1 MDAEVSL
8 KEVDQQLVRE
18 LDGLHPFGA
27 GNPEPTLA
35 VRNLA
40 IVANRVV
47 GDRHLKLTVR
57 HGNSPPFDSIGF
69 GMGSL
74 ADLGLSAER
83 AVDLAFVPEFNRWNG
98 LDRIQLRIRD
108 LQATQRV

>member
-1 MDAEVSL
+1 
-8 KEVDQQLVRE
+8 
-18 LDGLHPFGA
+18 
-27 GNPEPTLA
+27 
-35 VRNLA
+35 
-40 IVANRVV
+40 
-47 GDRHLKLTVR
+47 
-57 HGNSPPFDSIGF
+57 
-69 GMGSL
+69 MGSL